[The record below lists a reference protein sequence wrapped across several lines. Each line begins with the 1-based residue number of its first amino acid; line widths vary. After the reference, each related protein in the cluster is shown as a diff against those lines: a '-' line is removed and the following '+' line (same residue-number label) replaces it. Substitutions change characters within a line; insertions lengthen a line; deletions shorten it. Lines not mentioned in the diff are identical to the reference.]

1 LSLTKE
7 KQPPFAILGEGH
19 PITNRYVTSALAYGQ
34 TWISSGDFDNI
45 QFPIIT
51 RGQVME
57 ELKVTLEHLES
68 TVVLRAVGPVD
79 STTAASLQE
88 PLLRAVESS
97 SGAVQLDL
105 AQVSYLSSAGM
116 RVFLLAAKAL
126 QKRGERLRLLNVPQ
140 QIHSLLNLA
149 GFTSFI
155 DVNS

>member
-1 LSLTKE
+1 
-7 KQPPFAILGEGH
+7 
-19 PITNRYVTSALAYGQ
+19 
-34 TWISSGDFDNI
+34 
-45 QFPIIT
+45 
-51 RGQVME
+51 ME

-68 TVVLRAVGPVD
+68 TVVLRAVGPLD
-79 STTAASLQE
+79 SSTAASLQE

-126 QKRGERLRLLNVPQ
+126 QKRGERLRLVNVPLH
-140 QIHSLLNLA
+140 IYNILNLA

-155 DVNS
+155 DIKT

>member
-1 LSLTKE
+1 
-7 KQPPFAILGEGH
+7 
-19 PITNRYVTSALAYGQ
+19 
-34 TWISSGDFDNI
+34 
-45 QFPIIT
+45 
-51 RGQVME
+51 ME

-88 PLLRAVESS
+88 PLLQAVESS